1 TLKRTGPMLEK
12 PTSKR
17 QKSNKAPIPSVHVVT
32 QSLAISSPLSFGTR
46 KKSLGRKRLT
56 KPKSTLQELDLDVDA
71 QTFIKVVSTEDSDDE
86 APPVWSALVGWEVI
100 STPLG
105 DINAFIE

>member
-1 TLKRTGPMLEK
+1 TLKRTCPVLEE
-12 PTSKR
+12 PSTKR
-17 QKSNKAPIPSVHVVT
+17 QKSTEALIPSVPEVS
-32 QSLAISSPLSFGTR
+32 QSPTVSSPPSSGTR

-56 KPKSTLQELDLDVDA
+56 KPKSTRQELDFDADA

-100 STPLG
+100 G
-105 DINAFIE
+105 IC